1 MVDDLTTIESP
12 DKPTAVAIRPDG
24 LADYYES
31 SAEAAESMLGWAL
44 SQHGD
49 DVASLQRALRTVEI
63 YCKVR
68 PTIGG
73 FREKASA
80 QSSAWDPFGADPIDD
95 AVQTEQ
101 AKNKLNAVKSESKR
115 VEKVLS
121 ING

>member
-1 MVDDLTTIESP
+1 MKDDLTTIEYP
-12 DKPTAVAIRPDG
+12 ARPNPVTIRPDG
-24 LADYYES
+24 LADYYEA
-31 SAEAAESMLGWAL
+31 SAEAAESLLGWAL

-49 DVASLQRALRTVEI
+49 DVVALQKALRTVDI

-68 PTIGG
+68 TTIGG

-80 QSSAWDPFGADPIDD
+80 QSAAWDPFGADPIED

-101 AKNKLNAVKSESKR
+101 AKNKLDAIKSESKR